1 MDNLLIVSLILRRF
15 RNLQFLILPALG
27 GINIHSKPARV
38 VAGLTCYTEFDSI
51 YREMGWWNLGKRF

>member
-27 GINIHSKPARV
+27 GIKSYN
-38 VAGLTCYTEFDSI
+38 DSAD
-51 YREMGWWNLGKRF
+51 LSTFKL